1 MEDRVR
7 PQAEQL
13 VLRVWG
19 TVIRRYRLWKRLSR
33 RDLAARSGIS
43 PVFLG
48 EIERGEKDP
57 STHSLLSLANALD
70 APLSELYM
78 RVATQLGANTS
89 RAPDAQPSLP
99 LGVREAGS
107 DYLEG
112 VDPSKDETAFD
123 LYRAARL
130 LRSDQQVSLLV
141 LARTLIPSEE
151 GSPD

>member
-1 MEDRVR
+1 MEERGR
-7 PQAEQL
+7 TGAEQH

-33 RDLAARSGIS
+33 RELAARSGIS

-57 STHSLLSLANALD
+57 STRSLCSLALALD

-78 RVATQLGANTS
+78 RVATQLGPAGGEV
-89 RAPDAQPSLP
+89 AGAQPSLP
-99 LGVREAGS
+99 LGVREAGT

-123 LYRAARL
+123 LYRVSRL

-141 LARTLIPSEE
+141 LARTLLPNDSQV
-151 GSPD
+151 G